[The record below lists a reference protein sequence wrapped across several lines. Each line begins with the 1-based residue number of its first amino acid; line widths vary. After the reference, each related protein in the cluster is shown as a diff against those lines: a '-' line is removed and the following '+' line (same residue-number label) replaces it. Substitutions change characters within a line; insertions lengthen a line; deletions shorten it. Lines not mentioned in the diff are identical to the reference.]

1 MLKQLGGRLQ
11 WLPLVAMFFLMNI
24 GMLFAQDSGG
34 TLVVTV
40 PGSYNSEIGCPKNTG
55 ADGDWAPDCEL
66 TRMTDPEG
74 DGTYVYVVASI
85 PAGSYEAKVAINKS
99 WSENYGADGAKD
111 GANIQFEVPTDYAQV
126 TFTFDSTSKIMT
138 IEIDPSVIGA
148 AATPPPR
155 PETSLDLAT
164 QQAHWVTQDTILWNV
179 SDIAADST
187 FKLFFAANAGMIGD
201 GVGFQ
206 GGASIDLTYD
216 PNGLSDAVLEH
227 FPHLAGYA
235 ALKISDVDLAKVAS
249 IIRQQA
255 AVVAVDTDGNAIDGT
270 GLQLPGV
277 LDDLFHYEG
286 SLGVTYEED
295 VPTLQVWAPTA
306 QQVALRL
313 YDDSGAATKS
323 KKIPM
328 TLDWKT
334 GVWSVKGEPDW
345 TGKYYLYE
353 VKVYAPSTQ
362 QIETNLVTDPYSIS
376 LAVNSTRSQI
386 VNLSDASL
394 MPADW
399 ETTPKPVLEA
409 PEDAVI
415 YELHVRDFSIHDET
429 VPEVERGT
437 FKAFTEVESN
447 GMKHLIALAKAGLT
461 HIHLL
466 PVFDIATIEENAADR
481 VEPDW
486 TELAALPADSEEQQA
501 LINPLRDQDGFN
513 WGYDPYHF
521 STPEGSYST
530 EPNGMARILEFRQ
543 MVQSLNQN
551 GLRVVMDVVYN
562 HTNSSGQSD
571 KSVLDKIVPGY
582 YHRLNG
588 RGGVETSTCCQ
599 NTATEHWMME
609 KLMIDSLVLW
619 ATAYKVDG
627 FRFDLMGHHMKSN
640 MEDVRAAL
648 DALTIAKDGVDGK
661 SIYVYGEGWNFG
673 EVENNARGI
682 NATQFNMA
690 GTGIGTFND
699 RMRDAVRGGSP
710 FGGFQDQGFA
720 EGLFVDPNGLTSGST
735 DEQISR
741 VLLFADQIRVGLAG
755 NLRDYSLVNAAGE
768 TVTGVD
774 IIYNGQPVGYTLDP
788 QEHIVY
794 VSAHDNETLFD
805 AIQMK
810 APEAAVMADRVRMQ
824 NLANSLVLLSQG
836 IPFFHAGDDILRS
849 KSGDRNSYNS
859 GDWFNRLDFTYESNN
874 WGVGLPPAGDN
885 QDNWGIL
892 QPLLANTELRP
903 TKTDILSANAAFREM
918 LEIRKSS
925 PLFRLRTAVEV
936 QTRLTF
942 QNTGVDAIPG
952 LIVMTLADDGE
963 LENID
968 PNYTLIVVLFNANP
982 DSIEFHYA
990 DLQGL
995 GFELH
1000 PVQAASADA
1009 VTQESAFNSA
1019 DGTFSVPG
1027 RTTAVF
1033 VVKDAG

>member
-1 MLKQLGGRLQ
+1 MLNKTQLRLR
-11 WLPLVAMFFLMNI
+11 WLLLALLLFAVNFGLLVA
-24 GMLFAQDSGG
+24 QDVGS
-34 TLVVTV
+34 LVITV
-40 PGSYNSEIGCPKNTG
+40 PGSYNSEIGCPKNLG
-55 ADGDWAPDCEL
+55 ADGDWAPDCDL
-66 TRMTDPEG
+66 TRMSDPEG
-74 DGTYVYVVASI
+74 DGTYVYIVASI

-111 GANIQFEVPTDYAQV
+111 GANIAFEVPTDYAQV

-155 PETSLDLAT
+155 PATSIDLT
-164 QQAHWVTQDTILWNV
+164 MQQAHWVTKDTILWNV
-179 SDIAADST
+179 ADIAADST
-187 FKLFFAANAGMIGD
+187 FKLFFAVNAGMIGD
-201 GVGFQ
+201 GFGFQ

-216 PNGLSDAVLEH
+216 TDSLRDTILDR
-227 FPHLAGYA
+227 FPHLSGYA
-235 ALKISDVDLAKVAS
+235 ALKISEADLEKVAS

-255 AVVAVDTDGNAIDGT
+255 AVVMYDAEGKAIDGT

-286 SLGVTYEED
+286 TLGVTFTD
-295 VPTLQVWAPTA
+295 AVPTLQVWAPTA

-313 YDDSGAATKS
+313 YDDSNPATKS

-334 GVWSVKGEPDW
+334 GVWSVTGETDW
-345 TGKYYLYE
+345 ANKYYLYE

-362 QIETNLVTDPYSIS
+362 QIETNLVTDPYSVS
-376 LAVNSTRSQI
+376 LALNSTRSQI
-386 VNLSDASL
+386 VNLDDASL

-399 ETTPKPVLEA
+399 AETPKPALEA

-429 VPEVERGT
+429 VPEAERGT

-466 PVFDIATIEENAADR
+466 PAFDIATIEEDKDAR
-481 VEPDW
+481 VEADW
-486 TELAALPADSEEQQA
+486 EELASYPADSEEQQA
-501 LINPLRDQDGFN
+501 LLNPIRDQDGFN

-521 STPEGSYST
+521 NTPEGSYST
-530 EPNGMARILEFRQ
+530 DPDGTARILEFRE
-543 MVQSLNQN
+543 MVQALNQN

-562 HTNSSGQSD
+562 HTNSSGQND

-588 RGGVETSTCCQ
+588 RGGVESSTCCQ

-609 KLMIDSLVLW
+609 KLMVDSLVLW

-640 MEDVRAAL
+640 IEDVRAAL
-648 DALTIAKDGVDGK
+648 DALTLENDGVDGK
-661 SIYVYGEGWNFG
+661 SIYLYGEGWNFG
-673 EVENNARGI
+673 EVENNARGV
-682 NATQFNMA
+682 NATQLNMA
-690 GTGIGTFND
+690 GTDIGTFND

-720 EGLFVDPNGLTSGST
+720 EGLFVDPNGLTSGTS
-735 DEQISR
+735 DEQR
-741 VLLFADQIRVGLAG
+741 LRALLFADQIRVGLAG
-755 NLRDYSLVNAAGE
+755 NLQEYSFVDATGE
-768 TVTGVD
+768 MVTGAD
-774 IIYNGQPVGYTLDP
+774 IVYNGQPTGYTLDP

-794 VSAHDNETLFD
+794 ASAHDNETLFD
-805 AIQMK
+805 TIQLK
-810 APEAAVMADRVRMQ
+810 APETATMAERVRMQ
-824 NLANSLVLLSQG
+824 NLANSLVMLSQG
-836 IPFFHAGDDILRS
+836 VPFFHAGDDILRS

-859 GDWFNRLDFTYESNN
+859 GDWFNHLDFTYESNN

-885 QDNWGIL
+885 QDNWALL
-892 QPLLANTELRP
+892 QPLLAKPDLRP
-903 TKTDILSANAAFREM
+903 TKDDILAANAAFREM

-925 PLFRLRTAVEV
+925 PLFRLRTATDIE
-936 QTRLTF
+936 QRLTF
-942 QNTGVDAIPG
+942 QNTGSDAIPG
-952 LIVMTLADDGE
+952 LIVMNLSDTGE

-968 PNYTLIVVLFNANP
+968 ANYASIVVIFNASP
-982 DSIEFHYA
+982 EAAEFEYA
-990 DLQGL
+990 DMVGMA
-995 GFELH
+995 FELH
-1000 PVQAASADA
+1000 PIQAISADA
-1009 VTQESAFNSA
+1009 IVQEAAFST
-1019 DGTFSVPG
+1019 DTGTFSVPG

-1033 VVKDAG
+1033 VLKDAS

>member
-1 MLKQLGGRLQ
+1 MLKRIQKKSC
-11 WLPLVAMFFLMNI
+11 WLLLLCGLFVVNI
-24 GMLFAQDSGG
+24 GQLLAQDGA
-34 TLVVTV
+34 LVVTV
-40 PGSYNSEIGCPKNTG
+40 PGSYNSEIGCPKNLG
-55 ADGDWAPDCEL
+55 AEGDWAPDCDL
-66 TRMTDPEG
+66 TRMTDSDG
-74 DGTYVYVVASI
+74 DGIYIYVATSI
-85 PAGSYEAKVAINKS
+85 PVGSYEAKIAINKS

-111 GANIQFEVPTDYAQV
+111 GANIPFEVPVDYAQV
-126 TFTFDSTSKIMT
+126 TFTFDSVSKIMT

-148 AATPPPR
+148 EATPPPR
-155 PETSLDLAT
+155 PETSLDLT
-164 QQAHWVTQDTILWNV
+164 MQQAQWVTKDTILWNV
-179 SDIAADST
+179 SDIASDST
-187 FKLFFAANAGMIGD
+187 FKLYFAVNAGMIGD

-216 PNGLSDAVLEH
+216 PNGVTDAILER
-227 FPHLAGYA
+227 FPHLADYA
-235 ALKISDVDLAKVAS
+235 ALKIGEADLDKVAS

-255 AVVAVDTDGNAIDGT
+255 AVVAIDAEGKAVDGT

-286 SLGVTYEED
+286 ALGITYEGD

-313 YDDSGAATKS
+313 FDDSDPATKS

-328 TLDWKT
+328 TLDWTT
-334 GVWSVKGEPDW
+334 GVWSVTGEADW
-345 TGKYYLYE
+345 TNKYYLYE
-353 VKVYAPSTQ
+353 VKVYAPTTQ
-362 QIETNLVTDPYSIS
+362 QVETNLVTDPYSIS

-386 VNLSDASL
+386 VNLNDASL
-394 MPADW
+394 MPEGW
-399 ETTPKPVLEA
+399 GETAKPALEA

-429 VPEVERGT
+429 VPENERGT
-437 FKAFTEVESN
+437 FKAFTEVDSN
-447 GMKHLIALAKAGLT
+447 GMKHLIALAEAGLT

-466 PVFDIATIEENAADR
+466 PVFDIATIEENR
-481 VEPDW
+481 ESRTEPDW
-486 TELAALPADSEEQQA
+486 AALTEMGADSEEQQA
-501 LINPLRDQDGFN
+501 LIDPIRDQDGFN

-521 STPEGSYST
+521 NTPEGSYST
-530 EPNGMARILEFRQ
+530 DPNGTARILEFRE
-543 MVQSLNQN
+543 MVQSLNEN

-562 HTNSSGQSD
+562 HTNASGEND

-582 YHRLNG
+582 YHRLNA

-609 KLMIDSLVLW
+609 KLMIDSVVLW

-648 DALTIAKDGVDGK
+648 DALTVENDGVDGK
-661 SIYVYGEGWNFG
+661 SVYVYGEGWNFG
-673 EVENNARGI
+673 EVENNARGV

-720 EGLFVDPNGLTSGST
+720 EGLFVDPNGITSGSE
-735 DEQISR
+735 DEQLAR
-741 VLLFADQIRVGLAG
+741 LNLFADQIRVGLAG
-755 NLRDYSLVNAAGE
+755 NLKDYSFVNAAGE
-768 TVTGVD
+768 TVTGADVV
-774 IIYNGQPVGYTLDP
+774 YNGQPAGYNLDP

-810 APEAAVMADRVRMQ
+810 SPETATMADRVRMQ

-836 IPFFHAGDDILRS
+836 VPFFHAGDDILRS

-885 QDNWGIL
+885 RDNWGIL
-892 QPLLANTELRP
+892 QPLLANPELQP
-903 TKTDILSANAAFREM
+903 SKDDILGANAVLREF
-918 LEIRKSS
+918 LQIRKSS
-925 PLFRLRTAVEV
+925 PLFRLQTADDV
-936 QTRLTF
+936 QARLTF
-942 QNTGVDAIPG
+942 QNVGTDAIPG
-952 LIVMTLADDGE
+952 LIVMTLSDTGDLTE
-963 LENID
+963 ID
-968 PNYTLIVVLFNANP
+968 PNYSTIVVLFNSSPEAVTFTDN
-982 DSIEFHYA
+982 E
-990 DLQGL
+990 LQGMA
-995 GFELH
+995 FELH
-1000 PVQAASADA
+1000 PVQASSSDTVLQDA
-1009 VTQESAFNSA
+1009 AFNGD
-1019 DGTFSVPG
+1019 DGSFSVPG

-1033 VVKDAG
+1033 VLKDGA